1 MCHTRVSREQSSQFG
16 GRVAFVPAGQ
26 MQVVR
31 VERGQ
36 LRVTVGKRIRT
47 VRRGGVQIRPKPIEH
62 GHEVIANA
70 LHPEFSEIADGL
82 GVIFDQAV
90 ARGSPKF
97 DVLMHRNAFDD
108 LHLQLLPVAQRLQA
122 GNSVRVPDLSDRNV
136 VDRRHHTRHAGNLP
150 DVRQR
155 DAVPLAVPAECHF
168 HKVFPPIPR
177 NSLTFS

>member
-1 MCHTRVSREQSSQFG
+1 MRHAGIGIQQTAQLG

-31 VERGQ
+31 VECQQ
-36 LRVTVGKRIRT
+36 LRVTVGQRIRP
-47 VRRGGVQIRPKPIEH
+47 VRRGGVQIRPKPVEH

-90 ARGSPKF
+90 ARGPPKL
-97 DVLMHRNAFDD
+97 DVLMHGNAFDD
-108 LHLQLLPVAQRLQA
+108 LHLQLLPVAQCLQV
-122 GNSVRVPDLSDRNV
+122 GNSVRVPDLSDRNI

-150 DVRQR
+150 DERQR
-155 DAVPLAVPAECHF
+155 NAVPLAVPAECHF

>member
-1 MCHTRVSREQSSQFG
+1 MRHTRVSREQSSQFLG
-16 GRVAFVPAGQ
+16 TIAFVPAGQ

-31 VERGQ
+31 VERQQ
-36 LRVTVGKRIRT
+36 LRVTVGQRIRT
-47 VRRGGVQIRPKPIEH
+47 VRRGGVQIRPEPVEH

-70 LHPEFSEIADGL
+70 LYPEFSEIADGL

-90 ARGSPKF
+90 ARWSPKL
-97 DVLMHRNAFDD
+97 DVLMHGNAFDD

-122 GNSVRVPDLSDRNV
+122 GNSVRVPDLSDRNI

-177 NSLTFS
+177 NFLTFS